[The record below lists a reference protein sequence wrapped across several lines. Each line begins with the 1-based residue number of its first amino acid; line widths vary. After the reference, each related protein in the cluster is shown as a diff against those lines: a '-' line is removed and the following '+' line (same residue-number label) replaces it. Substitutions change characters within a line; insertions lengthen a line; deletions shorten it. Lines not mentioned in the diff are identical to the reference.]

1 MDTKDL
7 YYKARMSEFLS
18 MIRTLALKPASGV
31 LLRPVAGLASRLCRK
46 VCGVKRLSAARPL
59 ASGALAAL
67 LLSSVLVAPAQ
78 AVIEIEITQGGEN
91 AIPIAIVPF
100 GWSGTGEVPEDVAA
114 IVDADLH
121 RSGNFAPLNRDDLVA
136 KPVSGDVPRYANWR
150 LSGADFLLIGGIR
163 PAGDGYVVEFQLYDV
178 LQQSL
183 MTGFNFQVTDQTLRS
198 AAHQISDEVYE
209 EILGIPGAFNTQI
222 SFVSVSGS
230 VGDGD
235 RRYLL
240 QLADADGENPQT
252 MLDSPRP
259 ILSPAWAP
267 DGIRI
272 AYVSFENRTQSAI
285 YIQDREKGS
294 RIKMPPRTG
303 INGAPSWSPDG
314 ERLAVTLSFEG
325 NADIYV
331 LQIDSGEFRR
341 VTDSDAIDTEAVWRD
356 DETLIFTSDRSGG
369 PQLYEVSA
377 RGGRANRITFE
388 GKYNASATVS
398 PDGSSVAFV
407 HGAGA
412 GFQIGLLDR
421 ASGLFQTLTQG
432 TLDESPSFSPNGQMI
447 IYATEKNGRG
457 TLGAVSLDGSVVQSL
472 SLNDGGSV
480 REPAWSPYS
489 K

>member
-1 MDTKDL
+1 MARQTLDTDDL
-7 YYKARMSEFLS
+7 YFKARMSEIL
-18 MIRTLALKPASGV
+18 
-31 LLRPVAGLASRLCRK
+31 SRLPA
-46 VCGVKRLSAARPL
+46 VAVS
-59 ASGALAAL
+59 ALAAVNP
-67 LLSSVLVAPAQ
+67 LSSRVSGTRQSAVRQRGRAVLGGVLSSLILFGVLAAPAQ

-100 GWSGTGEVPEDVAA
+100 GWTGSGEPPEDIAA
-114 IVDADLH
+114 IVDADLQ
-121 RSGNFAPLNRDDLVA
+121 RSGNFSPLNRQDLVA
-136 KPVSGDVPRYANWR
+136 NPVSGDVPRYANWR
-150 LSGADFLLIGGIR
+150 LSGADFLLIGGIK
-163 PAGDGYVVEFQLYDV
+163 PAAAAGYVVEFQLYDI

-183 MTGFNFQVTDQTLRS
+183 MTGFSFQVTDQTLRS

-222 SFVSVSGS
+222 AFVSVSGV
-230 VGDGD
+230 VGD
-235 RRYLL
+235 RTYQL
-240 QLADADGENPQT
+240 QLADADGENPQA
-252 MLDSPRP
+252 MLTSPRP

-267 DGIRI
+267 DGVRI

-285 YIQDREKGS
+285 YVQDREKGS
-294 RIKMPPRTG
+294 RVKVISRAG

-325 NADIYV
+325 NPDIYI
-331 LQIDSGEFRR
+331 LQVDSGQLRR
-341 VTDSDAIDTEAVWRD
+341 VTDSDAIDTEALWLD
-356 DETLIFTSDRSGG
+356 DDTLVFTSDRSGG
-369 PQLYEVSA
+369 PQLYQVSA
-377 RGGRANRITFE
+377 RGGRASRLTFE

-398 PDGSSVAFV
+398 PDGSTVAFV
-407 HGAGA
+407 HGAGT
-412 GFQIGLLDR
+412 GFQIGMIDR
-421 ASGLFQTLTQG
+421 SSGLFQTLTQG

-472 SLNDGGSV
+472 SLDDGGSV

>member
-1 MDTKDL
+1 MSDYLSTSRDP
-7 YYKARMSEFLS
+7 ARCLAPCAAEFPGIIRSALS
-18 MIRTLALKPASGV
+18 AGVASHVRAV
-31 LLRPVAGLASRLCRK
+31 LL
-46 VCGVKRLSAARPL
+46 
-59 ASGALAAL
+59 GALAVAL
-67 LLSSVLVAPAQ
+67 LLALLAVPAH
-78 AVIEIEITQGGEN
+78 AVIEIEITQGGDN

-100 GWSGTGEVPEDVAA
+100 GWSGSGEAPEDIAA
-114 IVDADLH
+114 IVDADLQ
-121 RSGNFAPLNRDDLVA
+121 RSGNFAPLNRQDLVA
-136 KPVSGDVPRYANWR
+136 RPVSGDVPRYANWR
-150 LSGADFLLIGGIR
+150 LSGADFLLIGGMR
-163 PAGDGYVVEFQLYDV
+163 VAGAGYVVEFQLYDV
-178 LQQSL
+178 LQQAL
-183 MTGFNFQVTDQTLRS
+183 LTGFSFQVTDQTLRS

-222 SFVSVSGS
+222 AFVSVAGQT
-230 VGDGD
+230 GN
-235 RRYLL
+235 RTYQL
-240 QLADADGENPQT
+240 QLADADGENPQA
-252 MLDSPRP
+252 MLTSPRP

-285 YIQDREKGS
+285 YIQDRQQGS
-294 RIKMPPRTG
+294 RVKVISRQG

-314 ERLAVTLSFEG
+314 TQLALTLSYEG

-331 LQIDSGEFRR
+331 LQIDTGQLRR
-341 VTDSDAIDTEAVWRD
+341 ISDSDAIDTEAVWLD
-356 DETLIFTSDRSGG
+356 NDTLIFTSDRSGA

-377 RGGRANRITFE
+377 RGGRASRITFE

-398 PDGSSVAFV
+398 PDGSTVAFV
-407 HGAGA
+407 HGAGP
-412 GFQIGLLDR
+412 GFQIGLIDR

-447 IYATEKNGRG
+447 IYATEKDGRG